1 MSKNSELWKHFYL
14 NKKYTELQKQ
24 GFTDTLIIEKYKN
37 ELSEM
42 TKEKWITA
50 QSAFRIVGIK
60 QAIQILEERLED
72 ELKS

>member
-1 MSKNSELWKHFYL
+1 MSKNNELWKNFYL
-14 NKKYTELQKQ
+14 SKKYVELQKQ
-24 GFTDTLIIEKYKN
+24 GFTDTSIIEKYKN
-37 ELSEM
+37 ELSDM

-50 QSAFRIVGIK
+50 QSAFRIAGIK